1 MTNLFSAK
9 TVATTLA
16 FLITATSLQAQASVT
31 PDRTR
36 LIFNESDKS
45 ISVT

>member
-16 FLITATSLQAQASVT
+16 FLITATSLQAQCIGHAR
-31 PDRTR
+31 PYPFD
-36 LIFNESDKS
+36 F
-45 ISVT
+45 